1 MTNGRENTVA
11 SGCGE
16 TVFMKTDK
24 GFTSWLSALLWHF
37 PVVPKWAVPALCAC
51 SAFSSI
57 CWGKRPERVSARYS
71 VLLLSQPGAT
81 VDTLNAACKRLTL
94 MFHMFFIYL
103 QTNPQVVTHV
113 KWRL

>member
-1 MTNGRENTVA
+1 
-11 SGCGE
+11 
-16 TVFMKTDK
+16 MKTDK

-37 PVVPKWAVPALCAC
+37 PVVPKWAVPALCAR

-103 QTNPQVVTHV
+103 QPNPQVVTHV